1 MPYLLKESKRIQKG
15 KEKSI
20 AKGVRK
26 TEKKELLKVKDD
38 IVFQNIF
45 GKEKNRKITEHLL
58 SLILGRKV
66 EKVILDVNKRMLT
79 NRADGKIG
87 RLDIRV
93 KFNDGED
100 ADIEIQVRKYDSLP
114 ERILSYWSA
123 MYTQK
128 MEKGKEYGEI
138 KPSISIV
145 ITDHR
150 IKELEGIEKYHTKW
164 NLREETHKERIFT
177 KNIEIHILEM
187 PKLTGEIKEL
197 DELGI
202 WLKFIENPKNE
213 EVREKMQMEEN
224 IFLKQAMEELEYL
237 SGDEDFRRLVESRE
251 AFLRDQYSCEQS
263 ARREGKAIGLAEGEK
278 IGLSKGEAIEK
289 KQEKIQ
295 IAKKL
300 LKKKVPIEEIVE
312 LTGLEESEIKKLEE
326 ENNKSNL

>member
-114 ERILSYWSA
+114 EKVNGKNKRI
-123 MYTQK
+123 
-128 MEKGKEYGEI
+128 
-138 KPSISIV
+138 
-145 ITDHR
+145 R
-150 IKELEGIEKYHTKW
+150 
-164 NLREETHKERIFT
+164 
-177 KNIEIHILEM
+177 
-187 PKLTGEIKEL
+187 
-197 DELGI
+197 
-202 WLKFIENPKNE
+202 
-213 EVREKMQMEEN
+213 
-224 IFLKQAMEELEYL
+224 
-237 SGDEDFRRLVESRE
+237 
-251 AFLRDQYSCEQS
+251 
-263 ARREGKAIGLAEGEK
+263 
-278 IGLSKGEAIEK
+278 
-289 KQEKIQ
+289 
-295 IAKKL
+295 
-300 LKKKVPIEEIVE
+300 
-312 LTGLEESEIKKLEE
+312 
-326 ENNKSNL
+326 